1 MSPAVEKIKRIIACV
16 AGVGLWTAAP
26 VATAAAATVTPTT
39 GATSISTTGATS
51 APTTGATLTSTNGS
65 TSTPTTG
72 ATSAIPGSD
81 WRIVVSPYI
90 WAASLKGDAA
100 LAGRSTSVDVPFS
113 DIVKHVDFT
122 FMGNIAVTNGR
133 WGAFVDVQH
142 VETSQEESV
151 GRQILGLDVR
161 TKSLAAGAYF
171 RAYEYALGGSTI
183 YGTPRKFAIEP
194 VVGLRWT
201 HLKARVS
208 GLGMSTRRRADW
220 TDPFVGVRFLA
231 DLNERWNVAAEA
243 DVGGFGMGSRLS
255 ANAQAYLGYNTTLFD
270 RAVVWRAGY
279 RVLYQDYRTHDF
291 TGNTFRWDVTQRGP
305 VLGFSM
311 YF

>member
-1 MSPAVEKIKRIIACV
+1 MLPAVEMIERNAVCL
-16 AGVGLWTAAP
+16 ATMLLWLAVPTSGAAQTTGTAAAQTTAP
-26 VATAAAATVTPTT
+26 TATQTTAAAATP
-39 GATSISTTGATS
+39 A
-51 APTTGATLTSTNGS
+51 
-65 TSTPTTG
+65 
-72 ATSAIPGSD
+72 SD

-113 DIVKHVDFT
+113 DVVEHVDFT
-122 FMGNIAVTNGR
+122 FMGNIAVTNGS

-151 GRQILGLDVR
+151 RRQVLGLDIR

-171 RAYEYALGGSTI
+171 RAYEHDLGGLTL
-183 YGTPRKFAIEP
+183 YGTPRRFAIEP

-208 GLGMSTRRRADW
+208 ALGLSTRRRADW
-220 TDPFVGVRFLA
+220 TDPFVGVRLLA
-231 DLNERWNVAAEA
+231 DLNERWNIAAEA
-243 DVGGFGMGSRLS
+243 DVGGFGVGSRIS
-255 ANAQAYLGYNTTLFD
+255 ANAQAYLGYNTKLFD
-270 RAVVWRAGY
+270 HAVVWRVGY
-279 RVLYQDYRTHDF
+279 RVLYQDYSTHDF
-291 TGNTFRWDVTQRGP
+291 TGNTFRWNVTQRGP